1 MNPVVLIRRDVLSS
15 VMNDCISVVYVC
27 NSVCSDLHILHCC
40 VVLVTE
46 AAATSWQEMA
56 SSSADVSSLFCSSQS

>member
-1 MNPVVLIRRDVLSS
+1 MNPVVLIRRVVLSS

-27 NSVCSDLHILHCC
+27 NSVCSDLHCC